1 MQDKLKIIAE
11 HYGIENQSIQLMEEM
26 AELTIAL
33 NKYRRSSKI
42 EHQTISESIDEQ
54 FIIEQIKEE
63 IVDVEIVLSQLK
75 YLLNCSDYDLEI
87 WKEHKLDRQLE
98 RMKKELFYD

>member
-33 NKYRRSSKI
+33 NKYRRSSKV

-54 FIIEQIKEE
+54 FIIEQIIEE
-63 IVDVEIVLSQLK
+63 ICDVEIVLEQIK
-75 YLLNCSDYDLEI
+75 YLLNHSSDDLAI
-87 WKEHKLDRQLE
+87 WKQRKIERQLE
-98 RMKKELFYD
+98 RIAKE

>member
-1 MQDKLKIIAE
+1 MQDKIKKIAE

-33 NKYRRSSKI
+33 NKYRRSSKV

-54 FIIEQIKEE
+54 FIIEQIIEE
-63 IVDVEIVLSQLK
+63 ICDVEIVLEQIK
-75 YLLNCSDYDLEI
+75 YLLNHSSDDLAV
-87 WKEHKLDRQLE
+87 WKQRKIERQLE
-98 RMKKELFYD
+98 RIAKE

>member
-33 NKYRRSSKI
+33 NKYRRSSKV

-54 FIIEQIKEE
+54 FIIEQIIEE
-63 IVDVEIVLSQLK
+63 ICDVEIVLEQLK
-75 YLLNCSDYDLEI
+75 YLLSHSDDDLTI
-87 WKEHKLDRQLE
+87 WKQRKIERQLE
-98 RMKKELFYD
+98 RIAKE

>member
-1 MQDKLKIIAE
+1 MQEKLKIIAD

-33 NKYRRSSKI
+33 NKYRRSSKN

-54 FIIEQIKEE
+54 FVIKQIMEE
-63 IVDVEIVLSQLK
+63 ICDVEIVLEQIK
-75 YLLNCSDYDLEI
+75 YLLNYSDDDLEI
-87 WKEHKLDRQLE
+87 WKQRKIERQLE
-98 RMKKELFYD
+98 RIAKE

>member
-1 MQDKLKIIAE
+1 MQDKIKKIAE

-33 NKYRRSSKI
+33 NKYRRSRQI

-54 FIIEQIKEE
+54 FIVAQIMEEIADTEICIAQIKH
-63 IVDVEIVLSQLK
+63 
-75 YLLNCSDYDLEI
+75 LLNYSDDDLAI
-87 WKEHKLDRQLE
+87 WKENKLDRQLE

>member
-11 HYGIENQSIQLMEEM
+11 HYGIENQSVQLMEEM

-42 EHQTISESIDEQ
+42 EHKTICDSIDEQ
-54 FIIEQIKEE
+54 FIIAQIMEE
-63 IVDVEIVLSQLK
+63 ICDVEIVLEQIK
-75 YLLNCSDYDLEI
+75 YLLNHSSDDLAV
-87 WKEHKLDRQLE
+87 WKQRKIERQLE
-98 RMKKELFYD
+98 RIAKE

>member
-11 HYGIENQSIQLMEEM
+11 HYGIENQSIQLTEEM

-33 NKYRRSSKI
+33 NKYRRSSKV

-54 FIIEQIKEE
+54 FIIEQIIEE
-63 IVDVEIVLSQLK
+63 ICDVEIVLEQIK
-75 YLLNCSDYDLEI
+75 YLLNHSSDDLAV
-87 WKEHKLDRQLE
+87 WKQRKIERQLE
-98 RMKKELFYD
+98 RIAKE

>member
-1 MQDKLKIIAE
+1 MQDKIKKIAE

-33 NKYRRSSKI
+33 NKYRRSSKN

-54 FIIEQIKEE
+54 FIIEQIIEE
-63 IVDVEIVLSQLK
+63 ICDVEIVLEQIK
-75 YLLNCSDYDLEI
+75 YLLNHSSDDLAV
-87 WKEHKLDRQLE
+87 WKQRKIERQLE
-98 RMKKELFYD
+98 RIAKE

>member
-42 EHQTISESIDEQ
+42 QHQTISESIDEQ
-54 FIIEQIKEE
+54 FIIEQIIEE
-63 IVDVEIVLSQLK
+63 ICDVEIVLSQLK
-75 YLLNCSDYDLEI
+75 YLFNCSDDDLAI

-98 RMKKELFYD
+98 RIAKE

>member
-33 NKYRRSSKI
+33 NKYRRSSQI

-63 IVDVEIVLSQLK
+63 MVDVEIVLSQLK
-75 YLLNCSDYDLEI
+75 YLFNCSDDDLAI
-87 WKEHKLDRQLE
+87 WKERKIERQLE
-98 RMKKELFYD
+98 RIAKE

>member
-26 AELTIAL
+26 VELTIAL
-33 NKYRRSSKI
+33 NKYRRSSKN

-54 FIIEQIKEE
+54 FIIEQIIEE
-63 IVDVEIVLSQLK
+63 ICDVEIVLEQIK
-75 YLLNCSDYDLEI
+75 HLLNHSSDDLAL
-87 WKEHKLDRQLE
+87 WKQRKIERQLE
-98 RMKKELFYD
+98 RIAKE

>member
-1 MQDKLKIIAE
+1 MQDKINKIAE

-54 FIIEQIKEE
+54 FIIEQIIEE
-63 IVDVEIVLSQLK
+63 ICDVEIVLEQIK
-75 YLLNCSDYDLEI
+75 YLLNHSSDDLAV
-87 WKEHKLDRQLE
+87 WKQRKIERQLE
-98 RMKKELFYD
+98 RIAKE

>member
-1 MQDKLKIIAE
+1 MQDKLKIIAD

-75 YLLNCSDYDLEI
+75 HLLNCSDDDLAI
-87 WKEHKLDRQLE
+87 WKQRKIERQLE
-98 RMKKELFYD
+98 IIAKE

>member
-1 MQDKLKIIAE
+1 MQDKLKIIAD

-54 FIIEQIKEE
+54 FIIEQIIEE
-63 IVDVEIVLSQLK
+63 ICDVEIVLEQIK
-75 YLLNCSDYDLEI
+75 YLLNHSSDDLAI
-87 WKEHKLDRQLE
+87 WKERKIERQLE
-98 RMKKELFYD
+98 RIAKE

>member
-33 NKYRRSSKI
+33 NKYRRSSKV

-54 FIIEQIKEE
+54 FIIEQIIEE
-63 IVDVEIVLSQLK
+63 IVDVTIVLDQLK
-75 YLLNCSDYDLEI
+75 HLFNYSDYDIAI
-87 WKEHKLDRQLE
+87 WKQHKIERQLE
-98 RMKKELFYD
+98 RIAKE

>member
-54 FIIEQIKEE
+54 FIIEQIIEE
-63 IVDVEIVLSQLK
+63 ICDVEIVLEQIK
-75 YLLNCSDYDLEI
+75 YLLNHSSSELAI
-87 WKEHKLDRQLE
+87 WKQRKIERQLE
-98 RMKKELFYD
+98 RIAKE

>member
-33 NKYRRSSKI
+33 NKYRRSSKN
-42 EHQTISESIDEQ
+42 EHKTICDSIDEQ
-54 FIIEQIKEE
+54 FIIEQIMEE
-63 IVDVEIVLSQLK
+63 ICDVEIVLEQIK
-75 YLLNCSDYDLEI
+75 YLLNHSSNDIEI
-87 WKEHKLDRQLE
+87 WKQRKIERQLE
-98 RMKKELFYD
+98 RIAKE

>member
-1 MQDKLKIIAE
+1 MRDKLKIIAE

-33 NKYRRSSKI
+33 NKYRRSSKV

-54 FIIEQIKEE
+54 FIIEQIIEE
-63 IVDVEIVLSQLK
+63 ICDVEIVLEQIK
-75 YLLNCSDYDLEI
+75 YLLNHSSDDLAV
-87 WKEHKLDRQLE
+87 WKQRKIERQLE
-98 RMKKELFYD
+98 RIAKE

>member
-1 MQDKLKIIAE
+1 
-11 HYGIENQSIQLMEEM
+11 MEEM

-54 FIIEQIKEE
+54 FIIEQIIEE
-63 IVDVEIVLSQLK
+63 ICDVEIVLEQIK
-75 YLLNCSDYDLEI
+75 HLLNHSSDDLTI
-87 WKEHKLDRQLE
+87 WKQRKIERQLE
-98 RMKKELFYD
+98 RIAKE

>member
-54 FIIEQIKEE
+54 FIIEQIIEE
-63 IVDVEIVLSQLK
+63 ICDVEIVLEQIK
-75 YLLNCSDYDLEI
+75 YLLNHSSDDLAV
-87 WKEHKLDRQLE
+87 WKQRKIERQLE
-98 RMKKELFYD
+98 RIAKE

>member
-1 MQDKLKIIAE
+1 MQDKIKKIAE

-54 FIIEQIKEE
+54 FIIEQIIEE
-63 IVDVEIVLSQLK
+63 ICDVEIVLEQIK
-75 YLLNCSDYDLEI
+75 YLLNHSSDDLAV
-87 WKEHKLDRQLE
+87 WKQRKIERQLE
-98 RMKKELFYD
+98 RIAKE

>member
-1 MQDKLKIIAE
+1 MQEKIKKIAE

-42 EHQTISESIDEQ
+42 EHKTICDSIDEQ
-54 FIIEQIKEE
+54 FIIEQIIEE
-63 IVDVEIVLSQLK
+63 IVDVTIVLDQLK
-75 YLLNCSDYDLEI
+75 HLFNYSDDDLTM
-87 WKEHKLDRQLE
+87 WKQRKIERQLE
-98 RMKKELFYD
+98 RIAKE

>member
-75 YLLNCSDYDLEI
+75 HLLNCSDDDLAI
-87 WKEHKLDRQLE
+87 WKERKIERQLE
-98 RMKKELFYD
+98 RIAKE

>member
-1 MQDKLKIIAE
+1 MQDKLKTIAE

-54 FIIEQIKEE
+54 FIIEQIIEE
-63 IVDVEIVLSQLK
+63 ICDVEIVLEQIK
-75 YLLNCSDYDLEI
+75 YLLNHSSDDLTI
-87 WKEHKLDRQLE
+87 WKQRKIERQLE
-98 RMKKELFYD
+98 RIAKE

>member
-1 MQDKLKIIAE
+1 MQDKIKKIAE

-33 NKYRRSSKI
+33 NKYRRSSKV

-54 FIIEQIKEE
+54 FIVAQIMEE
-63 IVDVEIVLSQLK
+63 IVDVTIVLDQLK
-75 YLLNCSDYDLEI
+75 HLFNYSDDDLTI
-87 WKEHKLDRQLE
+87 WEQRKIERQLE
-98 RMKKELFYD
+98 RIAKE

>member
-1 MQDKLKIIAE
+1 MQDKIKKIAE

-54 FIIEQIKEE
+54 FIVEQIKEE

-75 YLLNCSDYDLEI
+75 YLFNCSDDDLVI
-87 WKEHKLDRQLE
+87 WKEHKIERQLE
-98 RMKKELFYD
+98 RIAKE

>member
-1 MQDKLKIIAE
+1 MQDKLKIIAD

-75 YLLNCSDYDLEI
+75 HLLNCSDDDLTI
-87 WKEHKLDRQLE
+87 WKQRKIERQLE
-98 RMKKELFYD
+98 RITKE

>member
-33 NKYRRSSKI
+33 NKYRRSSKN

-54 FIIEQIKEE
+54 FIVAQIMEE
-63 IVDVEIVLSQLK
+63 ICDVEIVLEQIK
-75 YLLNCSDYDLEI
+75 YLLNHSSNDIEI
-87 WKEHKLDRQLE
+87 WKQRKIERQLE
-98 RMKKELFYD
+98 RIAKE

>member
-1 MQDKLKIIAE
+1 MQDKLKVIAK

-33 NKYRRSSKI
+33 NKYRRSSKN

-54 FIIEQIKEE
+54 FIIEQIIEE
-63 IVDVEIVLSQLK
+63 ICDVEIVLEQIK
-75 YLLNCSDYDLEI
+75 YLLNHSSDDLAV
-87 WKEHKLDRQLE
+87 WKQRKIERQLE
-98 RMKKELFYD
+98 RIAKE

>member
-1 MQDKLKIIAE
+1 MQDKLKIIAD

-54 FIIEQIKEE
+54 FIIEQIIEE
-63 IVDVEIVLSQLK
+63 ICDVEIVLEQLK
-75 YLLNCSDYDLEI
+75 YLLSHSDDDLAI
-87 WKEHKLDRQLE
+87 WKQRKIERQLE
-98 RMKKELFYD
+98 RIAKE

>member
-54 FIIEQIKEE
+54 FIIEQIIEE
-63 IVDVEIVLSQLK
+63 ICDVEIVLEQIK
-75 YLLNCSDYDLEI
+75 YLLNHSSDDLAV
-87 WKEHKLDRQLE
+87 WKQRKIERQLE
-98 RMKKELFYD
+98 RIVKE

>member
-1 MQDKLKIIAE
+1 MQDKIKKIAE

-33 NKYRRSSKI
+33 NKYRRSSKN

-54 FIIEQIKEE
+54 FIIEQIIEE
-63 IVDVEIVLSQLK
+63 ICDVEIVLEQLK
-75 YLLNCSDYDLEI
+75 YLLSHSDDDLAI
-87 WKEHKLDRQLE
+87 WKQHKIERQLE
-98 RMKKELFYD
+98 RIAKE

>member
-33 NKYRRSSKI
+33 NKYRRSSKV

-54 FIIEQIKEE
+54 FIIEQIIEE
-63 IVDVEIVLSQLK
+63 ICDVEIVLEQIK
-75 YLLNCSDYDLEI
+75 YLLNHSSDDLAV
-87 WKEHKLDRQLE
+87 WKQRKIERQLE
-98 RMKKELFYD
+98 RIKKELFYD

>member
-33 NKYRRSSKI
+33 NKYRRSNKI

-54 FIIEQIKEE
+54 FIVAQIMEE
-63 IVDVEIVLSQLK
+63 IVDVTIVLDQLK
-75 YLLNCSDYDLEI
+75 HLFNYSDDDLAV
-87 WKEHKLDRQLE
+87 WKQRKIERQLE
-98 RMKKELFYD
+98 RIAKE

>member
-54 FIIEQIKEE
+54 FIVEQIKEE
-63 IVDVEIVLSQLK
+63 IADIEIVLYQIK
-75 YLLNCSDYDLEI
+75 YLLNCSDDDLAI
-87 WKEHKLDRQLE
+87 WKERKIERQLE
-98 RMKKELFYD
+98 RIAKE

>member
-1 MQDKLKIIAE
+1 MQDKIKKIAE

-33 NKYRRSSKI
+33 NKYRRSSKV

-54 FIIEQIKEE
+54 FIIEQIIEE
-63 IVDVEIVLSQLK
+63 ICDVEIVLEQIK
-75 YLLNCSDYDLEI
+75 YLLNHSSDDLAI
-87 WKEHKLDRQLE
+87 WKQRKIERQLE
-98 RMKKELFYD
+98 RIAKE

>member
-33 NKYRRSSKI
+33 NKYRRSSKV

-54 FIIEQIKEE
+54 FIIEQIMEE
-63 IVDVEIVLSQLK
+63 ICDVEIVLEQIK
-75 YLLNCSDYDLEI
+75 YLLNHSSDDLAV
-87 WKEHKLDRQLE
+87 WKQRKIERQLE
-98 RMKKELFYD
+98 RIAKE